1 MQRLSTQQ
9 RQLLTGAVCA
19 LLAVV
24 AVFAY
29 TATVSSEAATK
40 RQAAITR
47 YGGEETQVMVAMEDI
62 GAGTA
67 FGTGNVMQQSWL
79 VDLLPCTEVAVN
91 LEQLMGLVAEQ
102 DIKEGEPI
110 VMARVGDGSSRI
122 SVPAGLQAVS
132 VASDDVLAVGGSVQ
146 EGSFVDVYVET
157 GEGRIVLLGQQI
169 LVLETSAVVDPGTTN
184 AITWVTLAVTPES
197 VSELLSASCKGT
209 IHLVLPGGQA
219 AGEEA

>member
-1 MQRLSTQQ
+1 MPHLSSQQ
-9 RQLLTGAVCA
+9 RQLAVGGLCA
-19 LLAVV
+19 LLAVA

-40 RQAAITR
+40 RQQAIER
-47 YGGEETQVMVAMEDI
+47 YGGEQAQVMVALEDI

-67 FGTGNVMQQSWL
+67 LDAGNVMQTSWL
-79 VDLLPCTEVAVN
+79 TDLLPRTQVAES
-91 LEQLMGLVAEQ
+91 LDQLMGLVAEQ

-110 VMARVGDGSSRI
+110 VMERVGDGSSRI
-122 SVPAGLQAVS
+122 SVPAGLEAVS

-157 GEGRIVLLGQQI
+157 GEGAIVLLGKRI
-169 LVLETSAVVDPGTTN
+169 LVLETSAVVDPGTAN

-219 AGEEA
+219 VNEEA